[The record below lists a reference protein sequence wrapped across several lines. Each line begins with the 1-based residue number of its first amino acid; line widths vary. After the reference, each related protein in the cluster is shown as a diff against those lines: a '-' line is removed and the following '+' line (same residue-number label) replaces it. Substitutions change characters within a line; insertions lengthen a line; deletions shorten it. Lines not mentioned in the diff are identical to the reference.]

1 MTDIGSKSKT
11 FVPGEGL
18 PEPRMDAPLK
28 EDIAAIKVTIQI
40 WYGTSRDCKTHLLV
54 LESIILCQLWNFQYS
69 KHLLIR
75 LPPRTIGTGH
85 KSQCFF

>member
-1 MTDIGSKSKT
+1 MFKGKKGLALMTDIGSKSKT

-40 WYGTSRDCKTHLLV
+40 
-54 LESIILCQLWNFQYS
+54 
-69 KHLLIR
+69 
-75 LPPRTIGTGH
+75 
-85 KSQCFF
+85 

>member
-40 WYGTSRDCKTHLLV
+40 
-54 LESIILCQLWNFQYS
+54 
-69 KHLLIR
+69 
-75 LPPRTIGTGH
+75 
-85 KSQCFF
+85 